1 VTSGRKT
8 DANKKAINQFD
19 YAYDSI
25 GNRKKSA
32 VNGDEVNYESDKLN
46 RFTSRKAAAR
56 SASGNVVPTVN
67 AGTPASQDT
76 VEASSLAAATKDA
89 SFQYDPD
96 GNLVSD
102 GQWQYT
108 WDAEN
113 RLIAMECLPGVS
125 PAERKRLEFT
135 YDAQSRRI
143 AKNGFTQSAA
153 LWAQTSSLVFVYDGW
168 NLIAEFNT
176 TSDLKSRI
184 SDLKSYVWGLDL
196 SGSIQG
202 EGGVGGLL
210 AMTDASSPNSTVF
223 VSYDGNG
230 NVVGLIG
237 SADGSLNSSI
247 EYSHFGQI
255 VRSKGLQTK
264 SNPFL
269 FSTKYVD
276 EETGLLYYGHR
287 YYSPNIGRWI
297 SRDPIEEIGG
307 INMFGFVRNDLINYY
322 DYNGLVETPAVIRET
337 VATIDPSYAQANAS
351 SVITHNYTKEWCV
364 CGERIK
370 NASVKVTSTIR
381 ILSGYNWTDK
391 MNPSTT
397 FEQHELR
404 HVNISQNEGLL
415 FENKLIDL
423 LSKCRSV
430 RCMSSTL
437 EYIGQL
443 AAYHEQNAVYINQ
456 SYDVIFYPPGPIRN
470 IVISEKAVAYR
481 MLKNYKNRLNEA
493 ITAMTAAC
501 TGFYPM

>member
-1 VTSGRKT
+1 
-8 DANKKAINQFD
+8 
-19 YAYDSI
+19 
-25 GNRKKSA
+25 
-32 VNGDEVNYESDKLN
+32 
-46 RFTSRKAAAR
+46 
-56 SASGNVVPTVN
+56 
-67 AGTPASQDT
+67 
-76 VEASSLAAATKDA
+76 
-89 SFQYDPD
+89 
-96 GNLVSD
+96 
-102 GQWQYT
+102 
-108 WDAEN
+108 
-113 RLIAMECLPGVS
+113 
-125 PAERKRLEFT
+125 
-135 YDAQSRRI
+135 
-143 AKNGFTQSAA
+143 
-153 LWAQTSSLVFVYDGW
+153 
-168 NLIAEFNT
+168 
-176 TSDLKSRI
+176 
-184 SDLKSYVWGLDL
+184 
-196 SGSIQG
+196 
-202 EGGVGGLL
+202 
-210 AMTDASSPNSTVF
+210 
-223 VSYDGNG
+223 
-230 NVVGLIG
+230 
-237 SADGSLNSSI
+237 
-247 EYSHFGQI
+247 
-255 VRSKGLQTK
+255 
-264 SNPFL
+264 
-269 FSTKYVD
+269 VD